1 MFKKKKKKERKENP
15 ETPVFEDQDQA
26 KPKPSRQADG
36 KPSLQNHFAKQTP
49 SCGNVHIHEQERVGV
64 RTRLQPLGLAWTS
77 RD

>member
-1 MFKKKKKKERKENP
+1 MRIKCVQKKKKKERKENP

-26 KPKPSRQADG
+26 EPKPSRQADG
-36 KPSLQNHFAKQTP
+36 KPSLQNP
-49 SCGNVHIHEQERVGV
+49 SCGNVHIHEQEWVGV